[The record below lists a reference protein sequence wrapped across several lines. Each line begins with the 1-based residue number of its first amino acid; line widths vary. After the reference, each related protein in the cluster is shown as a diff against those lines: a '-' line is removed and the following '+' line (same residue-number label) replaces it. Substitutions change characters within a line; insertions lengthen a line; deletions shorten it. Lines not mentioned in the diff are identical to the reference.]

1 MGRKDKGF
9 TLAEL
14 LIVVTIIGVLVA
26 IAIPI
31 FSGQL
36 EKSREAVDAA
46 NIRSQYAEVI
56 SDALLDG
63 TSVNGKE
70 KYGAVQLKQKK
81 DNWQNT
87 ELATNLHSVYAQV
100 IGAPVDNGT
109 AWVEYN
115 NSTGQAILHYE
126 GGTGN
131 TTGGS
136 TGGESSGEGSGTTG
150 GNTTGGSGNTG
161 GNTSGSGTGTSG
173 TNADPNTAYENLGG
187 QANDWPEKGTDCV
200 VDVYT
205 GQIIRY
211 NSQLYV
217 SAATGNWKFNEYYY
231 TTPAEMNHN
240 FLAINNKPAQTI
252 KDLQKTSTGS
262 NQEALLNLS
271 VGDLYLDSD
280 NNYYI
285 YRGGSSK
292 NVPPSVKMQDWIKL
306 LPNK

>member
-1 MGRKDKGF
+1 M
-9 TLAEL
+9 
-14 LIVVTIIGVLVA
+14 GVLVA

-31 FSGQL
+31 FTGQL

-63 TSVNGKE
+63 TSVNGKQ

-100 IGAPVDNGT
+100 TGTPVAKGT

-161 GNTSGSGTGTSG
+161 GNTSGSGTGSTTGGTTGGTGTG
-173 TNADPNTAYENLGG
+173 TN
-187 QANDWPEKGTDCV
+187 
-200 VDVYT
+200 
-205 GQIIRY
+205 
-211 NSQLYV
+211 
-217 SAATGNWKFNEYYY
+217 
-231 TTPAEMNHN
+231 
-240 FLAINNKPAQTI
+240 
-252 KDLQKTSTGS
+252 TGS
-262 NQEALLNLS
+262 NSVLNGLMSGAGTWPAPGEGGTVTVGHIYKLPDDTYYVATKTDTFNEHYPSHYPNEANYGWSGVKISGTVISSDKVKNGALTVTVHDGDIFQNPDGNLYIWK
-271 VGDLYLDSD
+271 GDENPWGAPVVYQQWLK
-280 NNYYI
+280 I
-285 YRGGSSK
+285 
-292 NVPPSVKMQDWIKL
+292 ITE
-306 LPNK
+306 

>member
-1 MGRKDKGF
+1 MRTMGRKDKGF

-14 LIVVTIIGVLVA
+14 LIVVAIIGVLVA

-100 IGAPVDNGT
+100 IGTPVANGT

-136 TGGESSGEGSGTTG
+136 TGEGSG
-150 GNTTGGSGNTG
+150 TTGGSGNTG
-161 GNTSGSGTGTSG
+161 GGTT
-173 TNADPNTAYENLGG
+173 
-187 QANDWPEKGTDCV
+187 
-200 VDVYT
+200 
-205 GQIIRY
+205 
-211 NSQLYV
+211 
-217 SAATGNWKFNEYYY
+217 
-231 TTPAEMNHN
+231 
-240 FLAINNKPAQTI
+240 
-252 KDLQKTSTGS
+252 
-262 NQEALLNLS
+262 
-271 VGDLYLDSD
+271 
-280 NNYYI
+280 
-285 YRGGSSK
+285 GGSSESAGTGSVLDDLK
-292 NVPPSVKMQDWIKL
+292 AGAGTWPVPGEDGGIQVGHAYTLPDGSVYISTNTASYNNYNKAHYPTEPEWGWIGVRPSGTIISSDKVKDGKL
-306 LPNK
+306 TVQVNYGDIFQNPDGNLYIWKVNENPWGAPVSDTNWVKIVTE

>member
-1 MGRKDKGF
+1 MRIMGRKDKGF

-14 LIVVTIIGVLVA
+14 LIVVAIIGVLVA

-31 FSGQL
+31 FTGQL

-100 IGAPVDNGT
+100 IGTPVANGT

-131 TTGGS
+131 TAGGS
-136 TGGESSGEGSGTTG
+136 TGEGSGTTG

-161 GNTSGSGTGTSG
+161 GNTSGSGTG
-173 TNADPNTAYENLGG
+173 
-187 QANDWPEKGTDCV
+187 
-200 VDVYT
+200 
-205 GQIIRY
+205 
-211 NSQLYV
+211 
-217 SAATGNWKFNEYYY
+217 
-231 TTPAEMNHN
+231 
-240 FLAINNKPAQTI
+240 
-252 KDLQKTSTGS
+252 STG
-262 NQEALLNLS
+262 
-271 VGDLYLDSD
+271 GGTT
-280 NNYYI
+280 
-285 YRGGSSK
+285 GGSSESAGTGSVLDDLK
-292 NVPPSVKMQDWIKL
+292 AGAGTWPVPGKDGSIQAGHAYTLPDGSVYISTNTASYNNYNKAHYPTEPEWGWIGVRPSGTIISSDKVKDGKL
-306 LPNK
+306 TVQVNYGDIFQNPDGNLYIWKVNENPWGAPVSDTNWVKIVTE

>member
-1 MGRKDKGF
+1 MRIMGRKDKGF

-14 LIVVTIIGVLVA
+14 LIVVAIIGVLVA

-31 FSGQL
+31 FTGQL

-63 TSVNGKE
+63 TSVNGKR
-70 KYGAVQLKQKK
+70 KYGTVQLKQKK

-100 IGAPVDNGT
+100 IGAPVANGT

-115 NSTGQAILHYE
+115 DSTGQAILHYE

-136 TGGESSGEGSGTTG
+136 TGEGSGTTG

-161 GNTSGSGTGTSG
+161 GGTTGGTGT
-173 TNADPNTAYENLGG
+173 N
-187 QANDWPEKGTDCV
+187 
-200 VDVYT
+200 
-205 GQIIRY
+205 
-211 NSQLYV
+211 
-217 SAATGNWKFNEYYY
+217 
-231 TTPAEMNHN
+231 
-240 FLAINNKPAQTI
+240 
-252 KDLQKTSTGS
+252 TGS
-262 NQEALLNLS
+262 NSVLNGLMSGAGTWPAPGEGGTVTVGHIYKLPDDTYYVATKTDTFNEDYPSHYPNEANYDWSGVKISGTVISSDKVKNGALTVTVHDGDIFQNPDGNL
-271 VGDLYLDSD
+271 
-280 NNYYI
+280 YI
-285 YRGGSSK
+285 WKGNENPWGAPVVYHQWLK
-292 NVPPSVKMQDWIKL
+292 IITE
-306 LPNK
+306 

>member
-14 LIVVTIIGVLVA
+14 LIVVAIIGVLVA
-26 IAIPI
+26 ISIPI

-63 TSVNGKE
+63 TSVNGSE

-81 DNWQNT
+81 DDWQNT

-100 IGAPVDNGT
+100 IGTPVANGT

-150 GNTTGGSGNTG
+150 GNTTGGSDSTG
-161 GNTSGSGTGTSG
+161 GTTSGSGTGSTGGETGRTGTGTNTGTNSALNDLIAGAGTWPALGEDGTVTVGHIYKLPDDTYYVATKTDNFNENYPSHYPNEANYGWSGVKISG
-173 TNADPNTAYENLGG
+173 TVISSDKVENGALTVTVHDGDIFRNPDG
-187 QANDWPEKGTDCV
+187 NFYIWQGVSNSSAPV
-200 VDVYT
+200 VYHQWLKIVT
-205 GQIIRY
+205 
-211 NSQLYV
+211 
-217 SAATGNWKFNEYYY
+217 E
-231 TTPAEMNHN
+231 
-240 FLAINNKPAQTI
+240 
-252 KDLQKTSTGS
+252 
-262 NQEALLNLS
+262 
-271 VGDLYLDSD
+271 
-280 NNYYI
+280 
-285 YRGGSSK
+285 
-292 NVPPSVKMQDWIKL
+292 
-306 LPNK
+306 

>member
-1 MGRKDKGF
+1 MRIMGRKDKGF

-14 LIVVTIIGVLVA
+14 LIVVAIIGVLVA

-36 EKSREAVDAA
+36 EKSREAADAA

-100 IGAPVDNGT
+100 KGTPVANGT

-115 NSTGQAILHYE
+115 DSTGQAILHYE

-161 GNTSGSGTGTSG
+161 GGATGGSAESAGTGSVLDDLKAGAGTWPVPGEDGSIQVGHAYTLPDGSVYISTNTASYNNYNKAHYPTEPEWGWIGVRPSGTIISSDKVKDGNLTVQVNYG
-173 TNADPNTAYENLGG
+173 DIFQNPDGNLYIWKVNENPWG
-187 QANDWPEKGTDCV
+187 AP
-200 VDVYT
+200 
-205 GQIIRY
+205 
-211 NSQLYV
+211 V
-217 SAATGNWKFNEYYY
+217 SDGNW
-231 TTPAEMNHN
+231 
-240 FLAINNKPAQTI
+240 
-252 KDLQKTSTGS
+252 
-262 NQEALLNLS
+262 
-271 VGDLYLDSD
+271 
-280 NNYYI
+280 
-285 YRGGSSK
+285 
-292 NVPPSVKMQDWIKL
+292 VKIVTE
-306 LPNK
+306 

>member
-1 MGRKDKGF
+1 MRIMGRKDKGF

-14 LIVVTIIGVLVA
+14 LIVVAIIGVLVA

-31 FSGQL
+31 FTGQL

-70 KYGAVQLKQKK
+70 KYGAVHLKQKK
-81 DNWQNT
+81 DNWLNK

-100 IGAPVDNGT
+100 IGTPVANGI

-115 NSTGQAILHYE
+115 DSTGQAILHYE

-136 TGGESSGEGSGTTG
+136 TGEGSGTTG
-150 GNTTGGSGNTG
+150 GNTTGGSGSTG
-161 GNTSGSGTGTSG
+161 GNTSGSGTGSTG
-173 TNADPNTAYENLGG
+173 TNADPNKAYENLGG
-187 QANDWPEKGTDCV
+187 QANDWPEKGTNG

-205 GQIIRY
+205 GQIFRY
-211 NSQLYV
+211 NGQLYV
-217 SAATGNWKFNEYYY
+217 SAETKNWPINEYWY
-231 TTPAEMNHN
+231 TTPAEMNKN

-252 KDLQKTSTGS
+252 KDLQKPSAGS
-262 NQEALLNLS
+262 NQETLLNLS

-285 YRGGSSK
+285 YRGGSSN
-292 NVPPSVKMQDWIKL
+292 NVPPSENMQNWIKL

>member
-1 MGRKDKGF
+1 MRIMGRKDKGF

-14 LIVVTIIGVLVA
+14 LIVVAIIGILVS
-26 IAIPI
+26 ISIPI

-100 IGAPVDNGT
+100 IGTPVANGT

-115 NSTGQAILHYE
+115 DSTGQAILHYE

-136 TGGESSGEGSGTTG
+136 AGGESSGEGSGTTG
-150 GNTTGGSGNTG
+150 GNATGGSGNTG
-161 GNTSGSGTGTSG
+161 GGTTGGTGTNTGSNSVLNGLMSGSGTWPAPGEGGTVTVG
-173 TNADPNTAYENLGG
+173 HIYKLPDDTYYVAT
-187 QANDWPEKGTDCV
+187 KTD
-200 VDVYT
+200 T
-205 GQIIRY
+205 
-211 NSQLYV
+211 
-217 SAATGNWKFNEYYY
+217 FNEYYPSHY
-231 TTPAEMNHN
+231 PNEANYGWSGVKISGTVISSDKVENGA
-240 FLAINNKPAQTI
+240 LAVTVHDGDIFQNPDGNLYIWKG
-252 KDLQKTSTGS
+252 DS
-262 NQEALLNLS
+262 N
-271 VGDLYLDSD
+271 
-280 NNYYI
+280 
-285 YRGGSSK
+285 SSAPVVYHQWLK
-292 NVPPSVKMQDWIKL
+292 IITE
-306 LPNK
+306 